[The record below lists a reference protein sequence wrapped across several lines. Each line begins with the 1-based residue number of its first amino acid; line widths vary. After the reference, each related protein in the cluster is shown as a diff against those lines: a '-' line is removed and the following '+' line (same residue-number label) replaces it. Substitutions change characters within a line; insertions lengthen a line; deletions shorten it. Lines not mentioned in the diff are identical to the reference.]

1 MKKGDLLVEF
11 DRQGQI
17 KASLDRRAEFLDFE
31 QQIKKQAEHAT
42 ARAKDEAELKQAENA
57 VEGVFGHA
65 EERDRF
71 QDRRREEPPVP

>member
-31 QQIKKQAEHAT
+31 QQIAKKQADHQA
-42 ARAKDEAELKQAENA
+42 ARAKDESELKQAENA
-57 VEGVFGHA
+57 C
-65 EERDRF
+65 
-71 QDRRREEPPVP
+71 